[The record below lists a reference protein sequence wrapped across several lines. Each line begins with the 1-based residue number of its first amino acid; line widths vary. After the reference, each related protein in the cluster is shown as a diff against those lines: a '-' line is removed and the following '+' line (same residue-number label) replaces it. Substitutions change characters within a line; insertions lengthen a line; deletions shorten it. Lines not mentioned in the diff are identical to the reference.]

1 MDEEGC
7 INTKFPFR
15 RAIRTKPSFNQRGLI
30 HGPHF
35 NFPVPPCKSDYTWLS
50 GSKQTSL
57 RPPLKTLEGEGKKKY
72 GTRRLRRLSFPSL
85 LPPPPLTPHPAIFL
99 LPSLDFR
106 SLQQNPAS
114 HRREA
119 HPTCSTYK
127 RSMKE
132 GIGGERRRR
141 GARNGAGWEKGRRRH
156 MRSEGAGELPPIK
169 LPPPLPSPS

>member
-15 RAIRTKPSFNQRGLI
+15 RVIRTKPSFNQRGLI
-30 HGPHF
+30 HGPPF
-35 NFPVPPCKSDYTWLS
+35 NFSVPPCKSDYTWLS

-57 RPPLKTLEGEGKKKY
+57 RPPLKTLEGEGKKEIWH
-72 GTRRLRRLSFPSL
+72 PP
-85 LPPPPLTPHPAIFL
+85 PPPPLLPIATPPPHPAIFL

-141 GARNGAGWEKGRRRH
+141 GARNGAGWEKGRGRH